1 MLQMAQ
7 IILFMASVALDS
19 LIMTPSRHRGTMQ
32 QTSASVCSQWWC
44 SRGWQCLS
52 EPQMMWLWVNRTLI
66 TGQGI
71 CLLHVY
77 IPMMHE
83 MSWEMDFISS
93 AWCIVTYQAS
103 TRRYRACV
111 IMETST
117 KWSWDHVNVPAR
129 LNYWINAA
137 SCRLHC
143 TYMCLVQFIFNSN
156 NSPRHFLIFYEPFA
170 SHAYT
175 LLFYCHSYVWMVWIA
190 TSVGSL
196 RQSK

>member
-1 MLQMAQ
+1 MWQMAQ

-111 IMETST
+111 IWRRLPSGPEIMLMSLPGLTIELMQ
-117 KWSWDHVNVPAR
+117 PAVGYTAHIR
-129 LNYWINAA
+129 VLYNLYLIQI
-137 SCRLHC
+137 
-143 TYMCLVQFIFNSN
+143 TPPDIF
-156 NSPRHFLIFYEPFA
+156 
-170 SHAYT
+170 
-175 LLFYCHSYVWMVWIA
+175 
-190 TSVGSL
+190 
-196 RQSK
+196 